1 VHPKFP
7 RSASSNS
14 SQIFGRVPGKAL
26 VLLPPLQLQHLLR
39 SLVLPPSL
47 LLLHLLRSPVLPP
60 SLLLQHLLHLQVL
73 NSLVA
78 SAASKKEESTIV
90 WSSN

>member
-1 VHPKFP
+1 
-7 RSASSNS
+7 
-14 SQIFGRVPGKAL
+14 

-47 LLLHLLRSPVLPP
+47 LLLQHLLRSPVLPP

-73 NSLVA
+73 KSLVA
-78 SAASKKEESTIV
+78 SAASKK
-90 WSSN
+90 